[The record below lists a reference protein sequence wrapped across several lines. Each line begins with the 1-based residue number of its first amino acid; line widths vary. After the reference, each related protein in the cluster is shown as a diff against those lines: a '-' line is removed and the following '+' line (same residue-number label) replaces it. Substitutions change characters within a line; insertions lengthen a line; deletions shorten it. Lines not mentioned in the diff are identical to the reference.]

1 MRFICGKVLV
11 AAHVPIP
18 CAGSCP
24 FHARVLFFGTERVV
38 ERPLQAP
45 GGTFPGLVSVQER
58 GIICVPLWF
67 ASASTP
73 VLRRLTR
80 MAAACRIHAIAAP
93 VRHTC
98 ERILRRNP
106 GNRPSIDAALRHST
120 KNKSWGLVWITLA
133 NFHNL
138 NGIPPPRRVQAG
150 PTSCLKHCYKLRE
163 L

>member
-1 MRFICGKVLV
+1 MFFTSCFQNAIHLWKSFGCRARTNSLCRELSF
-11 AAHVPIP
+11 P
-18 CAGSCP
+18 CVRA
-24 FHARVLFFGTERVV
+24 FFGTERVV

-45 GGTFPGLVSVQER
+45 GGTCPGLVSVQER

-80 MAAACRIHAIAAP
+80 MAAACRINAIAAP
-93 VRHTC
+93 VRPTC

-150 PTSCLKHCYKLRE
+150 PRHRA
-163 L
+163 